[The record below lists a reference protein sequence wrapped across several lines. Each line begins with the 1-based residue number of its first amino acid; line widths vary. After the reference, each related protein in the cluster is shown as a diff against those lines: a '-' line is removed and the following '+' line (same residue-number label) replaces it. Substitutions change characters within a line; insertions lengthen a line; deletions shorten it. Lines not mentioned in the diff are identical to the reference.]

1 MFTSNFTFSSKKC
14 SRVTAQHSDNW
25 LENIYKKK
33 HYPGGGCNSKYT
45 NVRTVNSFF
54 WRAEEVKH
62 WSW

>member
-1 MFTSNFTFSSKKC
+1 MFTSNFTFSSNQC

-25 LENIYKKK
+25 LENNKK
-33 HYPGGGCNSKYT
+33 HYPGGRYNSKYT
-45 NVRTVNSFF
+45 NVSTVNSFF